1 MRRKWLRRPKQK
13 RYRRFKPAWC
23 ERKAMAE
30 RTANEEAAKKGLP
43 LPYPNIWDF
52 LDPTKLPPGA
62 TEEELMASH
71 REFNKICRRPPEKRH
86 TI

>member
-1 MRRKWLRRPKQK
+1 
-13 RYRRFKPAWC
+13 
-23 ERKAMAE
+23 MAQ
-30 RTANEEAAKKGLP
+30 RAANEEASKKGLP

-62 TEEELMASH
+62 TEEEIMARH
-71 REFNKICRRPPEKRH
+71 REFKKICRPPRVKRH

>member
-13 RYRRFKPAWC
+13 RYRQFKPREC
-23 ERKAMAE
+23 EERAMAQ
-30 RTANEEAAKKGLP
+30 RAANEEASKKGLP

-52 LDPTKLPPGA
+52 LDPTKLLPGA
-62 TEEELMASH
+62 TYEELMASH
-71 REFNKICRRPPEKRH
+71 REFKKICRPPREKRH